1 MKYFLHSAKFLALDL
16 ASTLIFVAIYATT
29 HKLYAGV
36 AVGVVI
42 GLGQIGYRLWKKLPI
57 DTMQWMSLF
66 LVLASATA
74 AMITRDARFILIK
87 PSIIYVIIGIV
98 MLKPGWMNR
107 YMPPIAMEKVGDV
120 ATIFGFVW
128 AGLMFVSAGLNLY
141 VAMTYDVVTWTAV
154 MSTYAMGS
162 KIALFVIQFAT
173 MRGVGVGIPAG
184 APSLAMT
191 DLAMA
196 LRPELGQT
204 KAARMTA

>member
-29 HKLYAGV
+29 HNLYAGV

-173 MRGVGVGIPAG
+173 MRGVGELRRRARLRAEAQAG
-184 APSLAMT
+184 EQKEQQS
-191 DLAMA
+191 
-196 LRPELGQT
+196 GQQT
-204 KAARMTA
+204 AAA